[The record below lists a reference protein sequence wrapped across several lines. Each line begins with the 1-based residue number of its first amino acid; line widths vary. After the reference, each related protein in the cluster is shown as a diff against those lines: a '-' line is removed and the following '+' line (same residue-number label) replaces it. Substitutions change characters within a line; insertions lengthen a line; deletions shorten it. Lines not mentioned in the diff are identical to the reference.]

1 MSRATPLYSIPAFCT
16 SADDASIRTCRYNR
30 CPVGNV
36 FRFRFI
42 MAIITL
48 VDAQLAFGHFP
59 MLDHAEFSLEAGEK
73 VGLIGRNGTGKSSL
87 LQVLAGKAKLDDGL
101 VTVQQNL
108 KIAYVEQEPVFP
120 AEQTVYEAVASGLH
134 DIQAWLN
141 EYEQLTAE
149 LGHKNDSQL
158 LERLNELQMRLDS
171 ADAWNLNNR
180 VETLLERLSLEK
192 DARIGTL
199 SGGLYKRVALAHGLI
214 SAPDVLMLDEPTN
227 HLDFESIIWLENIL
241 KEFRGSIVFITHDRR
256 FLDHIATRIVELDRG
271 RLLSFPGNFSAYRTA
286 KNEQLANEAVE
297 NAKFDKFLAQEEVW
311 IRKGIEARRT
321 RNEGRVRRLEALRA
335 TRAARRERQGLV
347 RMDVSSGERSGKLVA
362 ELTDVS
368 KSFGDKTII
377 RSFSDIILRGD
388 KIGLIGPNGAG
399 KTTML
404 KLILGEL
411 APDSGNI
418 RLGTRLQIAYFDQ
431 MRAQLDDNAS
441 LVDTISPGSEWVEI
455 GGQKKHVMSYLS
467 DFLFTPER
475 ARSPVKSLSGGER
488 NRLLLARLFAR
499 PANVLVLD
507 EPTNDLDIETLELLE
522 ELLQD
527 YDGTVFLVSHDRAF
541 LDNVV
546 TQVIAAEGNGL
557 WREYIGGYSDWERTR
572 PAPQETVNEKK
583 VSRDAAP
590 SQRKESAGTPRRKK
604 LSYKEQRELDE
615 LPSRI
620 AALESE
626 QAQISSRLNDP
637 NLYKGDSAEGIR
649 LNQRFVEIEEEL
661 MNCITRWDELESK
674 TKE

>member
-1 MSRATPLYSIPAFCT
+1 
-16 SADDASIRTCRYNR
+16 
-30 CPVGNV
+30 
-36 FRFRFI
+36 

-48 VDAQLAFGHFP
+48 SNAQLAFGHFP

-87 LQVLAGKAKLDDGL
+87 LQILAGKMRLDDGRL
-101 VTVQQNL
+101 TVQQKL

-120 AEQTVYEAVASGLH
+120 AGQTVYETVASGLNT
-134 DIQAWLN
+134 IQALLD
-141 EYEQLTAE
+141 EYEALTSALEKHNDAGTLEQL
-149 LGHKNDSQL
+149 H
-158 LERLNELQMRLDS
+158 ELQVQLD
-171 ADAWNLNNR
+171 ATDAWNLNNR
-180 VETLLERLSLEK
+180 VETILDRLSL
-192 DARIGTL
+192 DGADRIGTL
-199 SGGLYKRVALAHGLI
+199 SGGLHKRVALAHGLVGI
-214 SAPDVLMLDEPTN
+214 PDVLMLDEPTN
-227 HLDFESIIWLENIL
+227 HLDFESILWLESLL
-241 KEFRGSIVFITHDRR
+241 KEFHGSLVFITHDRR

-271 RLLSFPGNFSAYRTA
+271 KLLSFPGNFSAYKTA
-286 KNEQLANEAVE
+286 KNELLANEAVE

-335 TRAARRERQGLV
+335 TRASRRERQGQV

-362 ELTDVS
+362 ELTGIS
-368 KSFGDKTII
+368 KSFGEKTIVK
-377 RSFSDIILRGD
+377 SFSETILRGD
-388 KIGLIGPNGAG
+388 KIGLIGPNGVG
-399 KTTML
+399 KTTLL

-411 APDSGNI
+411 SPDAGTI
-418 RLGTRLQIAYFDQ
+418 RLGTKLQVAYFDQ
-431 MRAQLDDNAS
+431 MRAQLDDEAS
-441 LVDTISPGSEWVEI
+441 LIDTISPGSEWVEI

-507 EPTNDLDIETLELLE
+507 EPTNDLDIDTLELLE
-522 ELLQD
+522 ELLQE

-546 TQVIAAEGNGL
+546 TQVIAAEGNGI
-557 WREYIGGYSDWERTR
+557 WREYVGGYSDWERMR
-572 PAPQETVNEKK
+572 PAPSEKHTAKKPERETA
-583 VSRDAAP
+583 VSPAK
-590 SQRKESAGTPRRKK
+590 KESANATRRKK
-604 LSYKEQRELDE
+604 LSYKDQRELDG

-620 AALESE
+620 AVLENE
-626 QAQISSRLNDP
+626 QAQIASRLNDP
-637 NLYKGDSAEGIR
+637 QLYQGDPSEGIR
-649 LNQRFVEIEEEL
+649 LNQRFAEIEEEL
-661 MNCITRWDELESK
+661 MNCIARWDELESK